1 MQSPLARALPLV
13 LAGLLAAACASAPV
27 ATSDGVATGPTAV
40 ASAADPAAPP
50 PPTTTA
56 SPRPPAQHD
65 GSLHA
70 HDDIAPVDLP
80 TGIDPGRV
88 EIPAIDVDAPII
100 DIGMKTSTEM
110 EVPDRPEEVGW
121 FDLSRRPGEIGPAIL
136 AGHVDWTDG
145 PAVFF
150 RLRELRPGD
159 EIVVSG
165 ADGDVRTFVV
175 EDVGQYPK
183 DALPDEVFGFGQPR
197 PELRLITCGGDFDR
211 ASGHYRDNV
220 VVYARL
226 AGDDAP

>member
-13 LAGLLAAACASAPV
+13 LAALLAAACGSA
-27 ATSDGVATGPTAV
+27 
-40 ASAADPAAPP
+40 AAPP
-50 PPTTTA
+50 ATSATQ
-56 SPRPPAQHD
+56 QHSARHG

-70 HDDIAPVDLP
+70 HDDIAPIDLP
-80 TGIDPGRV
+80 TGVDPVRV
-88 EIPAIDVDAPII
+88 VIPAIDVDAPII

-110 EVPDRPEEVGW
+110 EVPDRPEDVGW
-121 FDLSRRPGEIGPAIL
+121 FDLSRKPGEIGPAIL

-159 EIVVSG
+159 EIEVTG
-165 ADGDVRTFVV
+165 ADGDSRTFVV

-183 DALPDEVFGFGQPR
+183 NALPDEVFGFGQAR

-211 ASGHYRDNV
+211 ASGHYRDNY

-226 AGDDAP
+226 ADDSAS